1 VIAVAGKHEHPARR
15 RGAETREAIDA
26 ASTELFA
33 ELGYH
38 AASMRGIATA
48 AGIQPGAIY
57 HWYGSKEAILV
68 HLQDE
73 FMARLTED
81 VLEAIH
87 RVTGRPVLRLAAAV
101 RAHVVFHGLHRKEA
115 FVTDSEIRAL
125 STQPRRRL
133 VAKRDEYQQLFT
145 SLIEAGVADGTLRS
159 SDVRVA
165 TYSILLA
172 CTGVALWFDPD
183 GALSLDRVAQLHVE
197 LVLGA
202 LQAGADVIAEAITK
216 VTD

>member
-1 VIAVAGKHEHPARR
+1 MAVAADNDDAARR
-15 RGAETREAIDA
+15 RGAGTRAAIDD
-26 ASTELFA
+26 ASVDLFA

-38 AASMRGIATA
+38 AASMRQIATA

-57 HWYGSKEAILV
+57 HWYESKEAILV
-68 HLQDE
+68 HLQDS
-73 FMARLTED
+73 FMADLTKD
-81 VLEAIH
+81 VLQAVN
-87 RVTGRPVLRLAAAV
+87 RFAGRPVLQLAAAV

-125 STQPRRRL
+125 SAEPRQRL
-133 VAKRDEYQQLFT
+133 VAKRDEYQDLFVG
-145 SLIEAGVADGTLRS
+145 LIRDGVAQGSLRS

-165 TYSILLA
+165 TYTILLA

-183 GALSLDRVAQLHVE
+183 GPLPLDRVAALHVE

-202 LQAGADVIAEAITK
+202 LQAGADVIAAAIRE
-216 VTD
+216 VS

>member
-1 VIAVAGKHEHPARR
+1 VIVMAAGDEHRARR
-15 RGAETREAIDA
+15 PGAGTRAAIDQ
-26 ASTELFA
+26 ASTDLFA

-38 AASMRGIATA
+38 AASMRGIANA

-57 HWYGSKEAILV
+57 HWYTGKEAILV
-68 HLQDE
+68 HLQDA
-73 FMARLTED
+73 FMADLTED
-81 VLEAIH
+81 VLEAI
-87 RVTGRPVLRLAAAV
+87 RRFDGRPVLQLAAAV
-101 RAHVVFHGLHRKEA
+101 RAHVVFHGIHRKEA

-125 STQPRRRL
+125 SPEPRRRL
-133 VAKRDEYQQLFT
+133 VAKRDDYQNLFME
-145 SLIEAGVADGTLRS
+145 LMRDGIDQGSLRS

-183 GALSLDRVAQLHVE
+183 GPLSLERVAALHIE

-202 LQAGADVIAEAITK
+202 LQAGGDVIAQAIK
-216 VTD
+216 EVM